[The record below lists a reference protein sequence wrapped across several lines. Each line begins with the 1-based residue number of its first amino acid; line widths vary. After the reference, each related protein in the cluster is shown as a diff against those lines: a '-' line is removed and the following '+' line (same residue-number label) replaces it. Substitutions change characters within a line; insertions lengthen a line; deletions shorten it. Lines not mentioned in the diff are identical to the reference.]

1 MNTPSDSSTRIGP
14 QCFPHPHRSL
24 SSTCHRRTIHHI
36 TTRTTLLTIIMMR
49 RFKVNKFSMSFS
61 LIIMI
66 LSMLRLEVW
75 KCKDW
80 LEWNQ
85 FKRIYFASR
94 STRSEIAHRLMFFV
108 CFAYCKNNE
117 KFFSLSTKIG
127 KKHGKLISCQYKTTF
142 MKLWM
147 QQCYECIHSNRQNI
161 SSRWNSMRRKILL
174 TFPAL
179 RGIYELAFSIHNCWI
194 VFCVRLWIRRRRWLH
209 RTFHD
214 LFNMISHFV
223 NRKATNYRRLSFCST
238 NTTSRFLS
246 ASQGSRECKKCPIV
260 MVSYVAW
267 KLSDWNCG
275 DISGHRVPSA
285 RSIQLFWFNKNPFC
299 NPSWKWRK
307 FVEMEVLG
315 WGLTD

>member
-1 MNTPSDSSTRIGP
+1 
-14 QCFPHPHRSL
+14 
-24 SSTCHRRTIHHI
+24 
-36 TTRTTLLTIIMMR
+36 
-49 RFKVNKFSMSFS
+49 
-61 LIIMI
+61 
-66 LSMLRLEVW
+66 MLRLEVW

-223 NRKATNYRRLSFCST
+223 NRKAKTIVV
-238 NTTSRFLS
+238 FLS
-246 ASQGSRECKKCPIV
+246 VRRTPLPDSYQPRKALENERSVQLLWFHMWHENFPIGIAETFLVIECRQLDQYNFSDLIKIHFVTQAESGASLSK
-260 MVSYVAW
+260 W
-267 KLSDWNCG
+267 K
-275 DISGHRVPSA
+275 
-285 RSIQLFWFNKNPFC
+285 FWVEVWLIKNFLESF
-299 NPSWKWRK
+299 PSWR
-307 FVEMEVLG
+307 V
-315 WGLTD
+315 